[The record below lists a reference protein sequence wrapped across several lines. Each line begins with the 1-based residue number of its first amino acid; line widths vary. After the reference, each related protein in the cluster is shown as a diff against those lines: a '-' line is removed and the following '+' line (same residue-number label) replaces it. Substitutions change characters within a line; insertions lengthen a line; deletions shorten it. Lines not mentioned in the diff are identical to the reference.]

1 MFDTIETIE
10 GIKFASH
17 EDYGYITSCPSNLG
31 TGMRASV
38 HIQVLSLTLDGKDAL
53 LKQLCKPLGISVRG
67 TGGEHTPIKDG
78 LVDISP
84 SSRLFVSEGDIV
96 ASLCEGIKYIKQ
108 IEDKVSTFLGINVDS
123 IAENSTDT
131 NAKCEWEGADEVV
144 VEERNPEGSMRG
156 KSDLSD
162 RTGFVLVEN
171 TTRDSD
177 EKKTIQKDIKTMK
190 KKVKAMMVQYVSDRS
205 MSSQS
210 PRTLNLWSSFMI
222 QLTNA

>member
-123 IAENSTDT
+123 I
-131 NAKCEWEGADEVV
+131 
-144 VEERNPEGSMRG
+144 
-156 KSDLSD
+156 
-162 RTGFVLVEN
+162 VL
-171 TTRDSD
+171 
-177 EKKTIQKDIKTMK
+177 
-190 KKVKAMMVQYVSDRS
+190 
-205 MSSQS
+205 
-210 PRTLNLWSSFMI
+210 PRTALTSILVLNFNGKVLMRSLLKSEI
-222 QLTNA
+222 PKGPCEENQISLTGLALFSWRTQRGIPTKRRRFRRILKL

>member
-1 MFDTIETIE
+1 
-10 GIKFASH
+10 
-17 EDYGYITSCPSNLG
+17 
-31 TGMRASV
+31 
-38 HIQVLSLTLDGKDAL
+38 
-53 LKQLCKPLGISVRG
+53 
-67 TGGEHTPIKDG
+67 
-78 LVDISP
+78 
-84 SSRLFVSEGDIV
+84 
-96 ASLCEGIKYIKQ
+96 
-108 IEDKVSTFLGINVDS
+108 
-123 IAENSTDT
+123 
-131 NAKCEWEGADEVV
+131 
-144 VEERNPEGSMRG
+144 MRG

>member
-1 MFDTIETIE
+1 MPYSSNCVSRLVLR
-10 GIKFASH
+10 GI
-17 EDYGYITSCPSNLG
+17 
-31 TGMRASV
+31 
-38 HIQVLSLTLDGKDAL
+38 
-53 LKQLCKPLGISVRG
+53 
-67 TGGEHTPIKDG
+67 GGEHTPIKDG

-131 NAKCEWEGADEVV
+131 NASVTCEWEGADEVV
-144 VEERNPEGSMRG
+144 VEERNPEGSLQG

-162 RTGFVLVEN
+162 RTGFVLLEN

-177 EKKTIQKDIKTMK
+177 EKRRFRRILK
-190 KKVKAMMVQYVSDRS
+190 
-205 MSSQS
+205 
-210 PRTLNLWSSFMI
+210 L
-222 QLTNA
+222 